1 MDPSTDLSGS
11 AQDQGN
17 YNFSQIYLG
26 QHDSTRVDPPSDLQ
40 YGHLLNLGVS
50 IPAHSIPSNACLRVC
65 QFTFVTAPITND
77 KFHSRILDLVRAH
90 LESLPSPASAADT
103 TVTPRYP
110 EPVVPTITAEDTGL
124 YPSNSTR
131 GFTAYCS
138 PWIDIASPNPV
149 ISSVSRQVLN
159 LEVYYANFC
168 GVRTVI
174 VPGPRQDGTTDA
186 GRDGLARYA
195 RAIKEALSIASR
207 TNLVIDLPMY
217 REPGLGEKVDTLTMS
232 LGIMAAEE
240 KDAQDAG
247 GKGKEIDL
255 FSSWDTWDQ
264 IRTVCEY
271 NFRLQLSKF
280 PSAARCCETRSSTQ
294 ANEVA
299 LLMRL
304 TLP

>member
-1 MDPSTDLSGS
+1 M
-11 AQDQGN
+11 
-17 YNFSQIYLG
+17 
-26 QHDSTRVDPPSDLQ
+26 
-40 YGHLLNLGVS
+40 
-50 IPAHSIPSNACLRVC
+50 CLTVC
-65 QFTFVTAPITND
+65 QFTFVTAPITNE
-77 KFHSRILDLVRAH
+77 KFHSRILDLVKTH
-90 LESLPSPASAADT
+90 LKSLPTPASAADT

-110 EPVVPTITAEDTGL
+110 DPVVPPITDEDTGL
-124 YPSNSTR
+124 FPGNSTR

-149 ISSVSRQVLN
+149 ISSISRQVLN

-174 VPGPRQDGTTDA
+174 IPGPRQDSNTEA

-207 TNLVIDLPMY
+207 TNLVIHLPMY
-217 REPGLGEKVDTLTMS
+217 REPGLDEKVDTLTMS
-232 LGIMAAEE
+232 LGAEE
-240 KDAQDAG
+240 KDSEDTS

-271 NFRLQLSKF
+271 NFRLQISKF
-280 PSAARCCETRSSTQ
+280 LRCL
-294 ANEVA
+294 V
-299 LLMRL
+299 
-304 TLP
+304 P